1 MKIIITKTNRNQN
14 QLIPHELIRNDEEL
28 IQEIESYCEDNKL
41 EPIYIDG
48 SVAIFNDHLLIA
60 FYEDELILQG

>member
-28 IQEIESYCEDNKL
+28 IQGIESYCEDNKL